1 MIQTFSHVIWNS
13 LCFCVLYISV
23 QFDLCRKSLIEL
35 TAEAPAVTRS
45 RCVLTGKRVRLVMWG
60 ALGVLGRD
68 VGRQCASKP
77 QLE

>member
-1 MIQTFSHVIWNS
+1 MIQNS
-13 LCFCVLYISV
+13 LYFCMCARVLYISI

-35 TAEAPAVTRS
+35 TAEAPAVTQS
-45 RCVLTGKRVRLVMWG
+45 RCVLTGKRVRLVKWG
-60 ALGVLGRD
+60 ALGVLGKD